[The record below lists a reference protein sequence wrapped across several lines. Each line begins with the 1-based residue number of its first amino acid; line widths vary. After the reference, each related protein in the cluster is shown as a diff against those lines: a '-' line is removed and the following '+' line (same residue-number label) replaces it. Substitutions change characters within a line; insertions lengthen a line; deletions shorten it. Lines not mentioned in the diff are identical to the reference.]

1 MKHIII
7 GGVAG
12 GATAAA
18 RIRRLTEK
26 DEIILLEKG
35 NISHMPIAGFLIIL
49 EAIISEREK
58 LFVQS
63 PEVFSTRFNID
74 IRTKSEV
81 IAIHPDKMTV
91 EVKSPDGSIYT
102 ESYDRLLLS
111 RERHL

>member
-49 EAIISEREK
+49 EAPSAKRENYSCSRLK
-58 LFVQS
+58 
-63 PEVFSTRFNID
+63 FSL
-74 IRTKSEV
+74 
-81 IAIHPDKMTV
+81 PDLILT
-91 EVKSPDGSIYT
+91 SAQNLRS
-102 ESYDRLLLS
+102 
-111 RERHL
+111 

>member
-35 NISHMPIAGFLIIL
+35 EYIRHMPIAGFLIIL
-49 EAIISEREK
+49 EAPSAKEK
-58 LFVQS
+58 NYSCSRLK
-63 PEVFSTRFNID
+63 FSL
-74 IRTKSEV
+74 
-81 IAIHPDKMTV
+81 PDLILT
-91 EVKSPDGSIYT
+91 SAQNLRS
-102 ESYDRLLLS
+102 
-111 RERHL
+111 